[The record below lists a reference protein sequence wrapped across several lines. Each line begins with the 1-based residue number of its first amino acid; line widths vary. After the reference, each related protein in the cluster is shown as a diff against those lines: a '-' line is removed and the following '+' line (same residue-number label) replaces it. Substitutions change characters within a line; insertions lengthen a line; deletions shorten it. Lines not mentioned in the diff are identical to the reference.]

1 MNCGLFDRLKPQ
13 TSKKLCALVERDFMS
28 VNDQDLMLQAIEKE
42 LSLNQINAVLWNK
55 AATLCHGDLSKR
67 RENYIKLRMQSMQE
81 TVKSHVLKEIKAEFA
96 KKMAKPADFLS
107 AKDLFKK

>member
-1 MNCGLFDRLKPQ
+1 
-13 TSKKLCALVERDFMS
+13 MS

-42 LSLNQINAVLWNK
+42 LSLNQINDVLWNK
-55 AATLCHGDLSKR
+55 AAMLSEGDASKR
-67 RENYIKLRMQSMQE
+67 RENYIQLRMQAMQE
-81 TVKSHVLKEIKAEFA
+81 TVKSHVLKEIKADFA